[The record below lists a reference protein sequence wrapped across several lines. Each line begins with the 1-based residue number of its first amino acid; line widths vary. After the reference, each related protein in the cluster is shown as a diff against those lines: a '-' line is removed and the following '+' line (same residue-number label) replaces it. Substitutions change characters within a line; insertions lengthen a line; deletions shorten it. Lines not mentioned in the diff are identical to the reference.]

1 MASEC
6 IFLTDD
12 LTPTEFSGPEKDR
25 SVFSEG
31 SRKCLRIGS
40 KGFPQ
45 ARLACSPSS
54 PWHSE
59 ASEARFSLGSSPL
72 GILGPGRLI
81 YMYTYISVTWSEIS
95 FHHKQSIWRS
105 LSVILRHFTESDTP
119 IAGHVEG
126 REFRREG

>member
-25 SVFSEG
+25 SMFSEG
-31 SRKCLRIGS
+31 SRKCLRSLRIRS

-54 PWHSE
+54 PVHSDV
-59 ASEARFSLGSSPL
+59 SEARFSLGSSPL
-72 GILGPGRLI
+72 SMLGRGRLI

-95 FHHKQSIWRS
+95 FHHKQSVWRS
-105 LSVILRHFTESDTP
+105 LSVILRHFTESDVP
-119 IAGHVEG
+119 I
-126 REFRREG
+126 